1 VLFKCEFS
9 TQALQAAGLEQY
21 IVPCNQPCRSIH
33 GSIQE
38 ICSSLDKKP
47 TGLFAMLAWVL
58 WNNSNNSVWNGMKEP
73 RRNLAIKARPLWEEW
88 SSVQQVQQGLH
99 NSEQQ

>member
-38 ICSSLDKKP
+38 ICNVLQWQKP
-47 TGLFAMLAWVL
+47 PIGWYKCNVDAGFHKETDYGLA
-58 WNNSNNSVWNGMKEP
+58 SV
-73 RRNLAIKARPLWEEW
+73 
-88 SSVQQVQQGLH
+88 SVVV
-99 NSEQQ
+99 E

>member
-58 WNNSNNSVWNGMKEP
+58 WNNCNNSVWNGMKEP
-73 RRNLAIKARPLWEEW
+73 RRNLAIKLGTTLMGRVEFGSAGAARPA
-88 SSVQQVQQGLH
+88 
-99 NSEQQ
+99 